1 MFDIRE
7 YMEDYNRGF
16 DEAEF
21 DRHLWEAMQEEEFV
35 MDDDFRDFCL
45 ENGIGDVHAF
55 LKEIR
60 LKNGRV

>member
-7 YMEDYNRGF
+7 YMQDYNRGF

-21 DRHLWEAMQEEEFV
+21 DSHLWEAMQMEEFE

-45 ENGIGDVHAF
+45 ENGISDIHGF

-60 LKNGRV
+60 RKNR